1 MGIPANIGARSRVAE
16 CQRRRT
22 AAHNNNEELE
32 VNRSI
37 FARAVAL
44 ALIALLPCGLLHAQG
59 TLERIAKRN
68 EFRIGYNP
76 DMRPLSY
83 VENGEPAGYSVDI
96 CRRIA
101 AAVKEQLKL
110 PDMKITYVP
119 VSLEERFDA
128 VQKGNIDIECGSTT
142 ITLSRQEKVDF
153 TLMTFVT
160 GATVISMAKKKI
172 PNMRALAGKRVAVMP
187 KTTTKTAL
195 EEYLKTNLIDAK
207 IVDVADAGEGLTKLQ
222 AGAVDAYAGDQI
234 VLVGDAL
241 KVQDAT
247 PNVGFSFV
255 DELISYEPYGL
266 MVQRN
271 DADFRLV
278 ANRAIAQIFRTGQ
291 FAQLY
296 QRWIGS
302 IGLKPPPMLLALY
315 QSQALPE

>member
-1 MGIPANIGARSRVAE
+1 LTRA
-16 CQRRRT
+16 T
-22 AAHNNNEELE
+22 AA
-32 VNRSI
+32 
-37 FARAVAL
+37 AL
-44 ALIALLPCGLLHAQG
+44 LALLPCSSLLAQG

-83 VENGEPAGYSVDI
+83 VENGEAAGYSVDI

-101 AAVKEQLKL
+101 AAVKERLKL
-110 PDMKITYVP
+110 PDMKVTYVP
-119 VSLEERFDA
+119 VSLDERFDA
-128 VQKGNIDIECGSTT
+128 VAKGNVDIECGSTT
-142 ITLSRQEKVDF
+142 ITLTRQEKVDF

-160 GATVISMAKKKI
+160 GATVLSMSKKKI
-172 PNMRALAGKRVAVMP
+172 PNMRALAGKRVAVIP
-187 KTTTKTAL
+187 KTTTKQAL
-195 EEYLKTNLIDAK
+195 EDYLKTNLIDAK
-207 IVDVADAGEGLTKLQ
+207 VVDVADAGEGLAKLQ
-222 AGAVDAYAGDQI
+222 EGAVDAYAGDQI

-241 KVQDAT
+241 KVQDKS
-247 PNVGFSFV
+247 PSVSFSFT

-296 QRWIGS
+296 QRWIGE
-302 IGLKPPPMLLALY
+302 IGLKPPPLLLAVY
-315 QSQALPE
+315 QTQALPE